1 MNQSRLL
8 EQNITFKKMGLP
20 GIEWVILGGRSDEN
34 VVDMGF
40 LRGFAMPE
48 TWQDE
53 EWGNLASVVGCQ
65 TDIVLPGFARG

>member
-1 MNQSRLL
+1 
-8 EQNITFKKMGLP
+8 MGLP